1 MAIFFKKV
9 QKSPIFFATF
19 KRILATKL
27 FQILS
32 NLFSLV
38 YRDDFST
45 ISEFLGELGPL
56 TDDCKVRCIWSF
68 LVNFFNISFVDFC
81 FYFCLE
87 VRSHSRELE
96 IQT

>member
-56 TDDCKVRCIWSF
+56 TDDCQVRCFWSF
-68 LVNFFNISFVDFC
+68 LVNIFNISFVDFC